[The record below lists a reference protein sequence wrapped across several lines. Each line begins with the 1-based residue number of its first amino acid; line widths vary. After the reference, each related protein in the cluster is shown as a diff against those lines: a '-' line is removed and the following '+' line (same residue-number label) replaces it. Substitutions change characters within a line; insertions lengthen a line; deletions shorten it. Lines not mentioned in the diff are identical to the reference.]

1 VKLLSNFRSL
11 LSLVFRR
18 SGVENEMEDELRFH
32 IQSRADDLEHS
43 GLSRAQAERQAR
55 IEFGG
60 YEKFKEEC
68 RETIG
73 VQLFERMVQDVR
85 FGWRV
90 LRKSP
95 GLPPLRSLL
104 WLSASAPIL
113 ASLASFAVKTVS
125 LLPFAQLPTP
135 SVPHLKREPSQE
147 PSCQKIKV
155 KKLIPMNWE
164 TIRER

>member
-1 VKLLSNFRSL
+1 VKLLSKFRSL

-95 GLPPLRSLL
+95 GFTTVAVLTLALGISANTCVLSVL
-104 WLSASAPIL
+104 WCAKKSIWSYE
-113 ASLASFAVKTVS
+113 
-125 LLPFAQLPTP
+125 
-135 SVPHLKREPSQE
+135 LKGVRLVN
-147 PSCQKIKV
+147 CLFDK
-155 KKLIPMNWE
+155 
-164 TIRER
+164 

>member
-73 VQLFERMVQDVR
+73 VQLFERMVLDVR

-95 GLPPLRSLL
+95 GFTTVAVLTLALGISANTCV
-104 WLSASAPIL
+104 LSVL
-113 ASLASFAVKTVS
+113 
-125 LLPFAQLPTP
+125 
-135 SVPHLKREPSQE
+135 
-147 PSCQKIKV
+147 CG
-155 KKLIPMNWE
+155 
-164 TIRER
+164 